1 MCVFQAFSWDADSA
15 WFPFDCRWRK
25 SANQSKIPKQKE
37 FSWNQIFWTVFDD
50 MEKEVKEG
58 QEFVKS
64 LVIRSFF
71 EGMIQ
76 VIEKKNLQ
84 STEINLKCVCLWEI
98 VQFYDSSR
106 T

>member
-1 MCVFQAFSWDADSA
+1 
-15 WFPFDCRWRK
+15 
-25 SANQSKIPKQKE
+25 
-37 FSWNQIFWTVFDD
+37 

-84 STEINLKCVCLWEI
+84 STEINLKCVCL
-98 VQFYDSSR
+98 
-106 T
+106 